1 MPKRA
6 VASEDLKRKSVYIF
20 ESARIA
26 SKEELIVADEGLAIS
41 LTCDNNEKPS
51 RRLTQ
56 FTLHSEDGTARP
68 LEMVEAGMFITGTVL
83 PLSENSEKS
92 MESNIRCEAFGK
104 IDAWKISGYNEGW
117 PKIWLSAKVAD
128 YCCVEP
134 AIGYKKQY
142 DDLFFKKA
150 VACIEVYQELSECK
164 PGCRLGQLLA
174 PVARSLSGN

>member
-1 MPKRA
+1 
-6 VASEDLKRKSVYIF
+6 
-20 ESARIA
+20 
-26 SKEELIVADEGLAIS
+26 
-41 LTCDNNEKPS
+41 
-51 RRLTQ
+51 
-56 FTLHSEDGTARP
+56 
-68 LEMVEAGMFITGTVL
+68 MVEAGLFITGTVL

-142 DDLFFKKA
+142 DLFFKKA

-174 PVARSLSGN
+174 PVARSLSGTKFFSGSIISINEYVQLHGEFIYKQMISSLEKSLKKHYHILAQLPALTALKNESVKLRDRS